1 MGWMVRRSNPSG
13 VRFSALVQTSPEAHP
28 ASCTLVTRSFPRGKE
43 RPGRDAD
50 TPQPL
55 LVLWSR
61 KSRAIPLLPLW
72 AVWPVQSLSA
82 SARVHFAFFFL
93 TLYSLLFIIMI
104 LFSCKDCAVYI
115 VVSSLSSHVS
125 PQVLPVAFH
134 LTMLKA

>member
-28 ASCTLVTRSFPRGKE
+28 ASCTLVTRSFPRGKK

-82 SARVHFAFFFL
+82 SARVHFAFFFFNL
-93 TLYSLLFIIMI
+93 IQPFIYNNDPFFLQGLCCIYCCFQFVI
-104 LFSCKDCAVYI
+104 ACLSPSVASCISFDYA
-115 VVSSLSSHVS
+115 
-125 PQVLPVAFH
+125 
-134 LTMLKA
+134 